1 MISPADRRIW
11 YGNEQEISL
20 GHMKKRFAGDTSSA
34 GFSLFEL
41 LIVLVMLGILAGIA
55 APAVGRLLAG
65 LDFRQQVGDVM
76 AQIRA
81 IRLQAVVS
89 GQQITMSIKDNNL
102 LLGLGKDEQEVKE
115 LDLNP
120 ESELTLDPSVVIFTP
135 QSTVTPATISLST
148 GSRSRT
154 IRLDPL
160 TALPVIR

>member
-11 YGNEQEISL
+11 YGNEQKISL
-20 GHMKKRFAGDTSSA
+20 GQMKKRFAGDAGSA

-154 IRLDPL
+154 ISLDPL

>member
-1 MISPADRRIW
+1 
-11 YGNEQEISL
+11 
-20 GHMKKRFAGDTSSA
+20 MKKSFAGDTSSA

-102 LLGLGKDEQEVKE
+102 LLSLGADEQEVKE
-115 LDLNP
+115 LELNP
-120 ESELTLDPSVVIFTP
+120 ESELTLEPSVVIFTP

-154 IRLDPL
+154 ISLDPL

>member
-1 MISPADRRIW
+1 
-11 YGNEQEISL
+11 
-20 GHMKKRFAGDTSSA
+20 MKKRFAGDAGSA

-76 AQIRA
+76 SQIRA

-154 IRLDPL
+154 ISLDPL

>member
-1 MISPADRRIW
+1 
-11 YGNEQEISL
+11 
-20 GHMKKRFAGDTSSA
+20 MKKSFAGDTSSA

-102 LLGLGKDEQEVKE
+102 LLGLGADEQEVKE
-115 LDLNP
+115 LELNP
-120 ESELTLDPSVVIFTP
+120 ESELTLEPSVVIFTP

-154 IRLDPL
+154 ISLDPL